1 MRDKGRL
8 MPNKSKDLEGELI
21 GDWIDKDAFEE
32 KIRDIKG
39 IKIYEELDFDNIY
52 EFGYATVFDYR
63 IIKDEKSS
71 KLYFFE
77 EKQNMYGLRLVVE
90 L

>member
-1 MRDKGRL
+1 

-39 IKIYEELDFDNIY
+39 IKRYEELDFDKIY
-52 EFGYATVFDYR
+52 EIGYTTVFDYR